1 MKKIPDWEIEF
12 DTTVSRNLYR
22 PFEWGKWDCICMS
35 NEIVKVI
42 SGKSLLPKSW
52 QKWKDELEAVKAI
65 MKLSNGKGLA
75 VGIQN
80 AINKTTGW
88 SAINKNYV
96 TKGDLIVFELVD
108 GDGDSI
114 SAIHDGF
121 GAICSSD
128 DGIDIKSDISITHA
142 WRLADV

>member
-1 MKKIPDWEIEF
+1 MKKKLDWEIDF
-12 DTTVSRNLYR
+12 HKFLDKNKNR

-42 SGKSLLPKSW
+42 SGQTLLPKSW
-52 QKWKDELEAVKAI
+52 QKWKNELEAVKAI

-88 SAINKNYV
+88 SAINKNFV
-96 TKGDLIVFELVD
+96 TKGDLIVFQLVD
-108 GDGDSI
+108 GDGDSV
-114 SAIHDGF
+114 SAIHNGF

-128 DGIDIKSDISITHA
+128 DGIDIKSDINITHA
-142 WRLADV
+142 WRLADA